1 MYIIVV
7 EKLDFVLI
15 DVIAPVFLQNPD
27 NKKDKFMK
35 KSVVCR
41 FFMPVLFLTVAVLFS
56 GCDESE
62 RPKLA
67 KLIVTSGADQ
77 CVLPGDTCAK
87 PVVIR
92 AEDAE
97 GFPLGGISIAASCA
111 KDGELYFDK
120 ENLVTDPGGAVMLK
134 VTSGKITGDNYIVL
148 TPKNHPSKAIRVRV
162 VNGISIS
169 GGNQEGLAGENLENP
184 LVIKVVD
191 GKGQPKKDVVIY
203 VKGSSDTKGAKP
215 ALESIKT
222 NAKGIAETA
231 VKLPDTTG
239 TSILRIEVAPGNT
252 DNMLRTIETRALT
265 LNVMAL
271 LINVFGGLAIFI
283 LGMWMLDKGLTKI
296 AGEKLKTILRF
307 CVKNK
312 FVAVAAGAF
321 VTAAIQSSSAT
332 TVMVIGFVNAG
343 LMNLAQAIGVIFG
356 ANIGTTI
363 TAQMVSFKLDSLA
376 MPAVIVGVTM
386 LFIPWKRLT
395 GWADAILGFG
405 FLFYGMGMM
414 SSDLKSIGTFPTFI
428 DFFQTF
434 DCGPVNGV
442 IPFLP
447 LIGTIIIGILVT
459 VVVQSSSAVTG
470 IVIALGAGGLIN
482 LYTAVALIFGSN
494 IGTTITAQLAAIP
507 GNKIAKQ
514 TALAHTLFNV
524 IGVVIVTMTFW
535 IPWGDTGIPIF
546 FYAINSLT
554 EGNAFAEIPQNLPRH
569 IANAHTLFNIVTAV
583 ILFPL
588 INVLAAFC
596 AKVIPVGDDKVKFTF
611 LEPLLLETPG
621 IALDQTV
628 QALSKMMKKA
638 WKMID
643 SAVNDCFIPLD
654 VNSKVTEKI
663 RKREQNIDRYQY
675 EIMQYLSDIMRRR
688 ISLRQS
694 DRIPPL
700 MHCTND
706 AERIGDRAENI
717 IRIAE
722 RMKESDRKL
731 SEEGVKELNQIFNIL
746 KDQARHTLSALEVP
760 RAVTVEMVNEAEKS
774 VVRMAAN
781 FEDAHITRV
790 REGRC
795 DAETGILYVELL
807 SELVAI
813 SRHLSNVAE
822 RSILIREQK

>member
-1 MYIIVV
+1 
-7 EKLDFVLI
+7 
-15 DVIAPVFLQNPD
+15 
-27 NKKDKFMK
+27 MK
-35 KSVVCR
+35 KAAVCR
-41 FFMPVLFLTVAVLFS
+41 FIVPALLLVCAAFLS
-56 GCDESE
+56 GCDEKE
-62 RPKLA
+62 HQKLA
-67 KLIVTSGADQ
+67 KLAVTSGADQ
-77 CVLPGDTCAK
+77 CVLPGTACPK
-87 PVVIR
+87 PVIIR
-92 AEDAE
+92 AEDAK
-97 GFPLGGISIAASCA
+97 GYPLGGVEIAVTCA
-111 KDGELYFDK
+111 GDGELVFDRDK
-120 ENLVTDPGGAVMLK
+120 LVTDPGGMAMLK

-148 TPKNHPSKAIRVRV
+148 TPKKSPEKAIRTRV
-162 VNGISIS
+162 VNGVSIS
-169 GGNQEGLAGENLENP
+169 GGNQEGFAGQNLEKP
-184 LVIKVVD
+184 LSVKVVD
-191 GKGQPKKDVVIY
+191 GKGTPKKDVQIY
-203 VKGSSDTKGAKP
+203 IKGSSDSKGAKP

-222 NAKGIAETA
+222 NADGVAQTN
-231 VKLPDTTG
+231 VKLPEKTG
-239 TSILRIEVAPGNT
+239 TSVLRIEIAPGST

-283 LGMWMLDKGLTKI
+283 LGMKMLDKGLTKI
-296 AGEKLKTILRF
+296 AGEKLKTVLRF
-307 CVKNK
+307 CVQNK
-312 FVAVAAGAF
+312 FVALFAGAF

-343 LMNLAQAIGVIFG
+343 LMSLAQAIGVIFG

-376 MPAVIVGVTM
+376 MPAVIVGVVM
-386 LFIPWKRLT
+386 LFIPWKKLG
-395 GWADAILGFG
+395 GWADAVLGFG

-414 SSDLKSIGTFPTFI
+414 SSDLKSIGSFPSFI
-428 DFFQTF
+428 NFFQTF
-434 DCGPVNGV
+434 DCSPVNG
-442 IPFLP
+442 IMPFLP
-447 LIGTIIIGILVT
+447 MIGTIIIGIIVT
-459 VVVQSSSAVTG
+459 VIVQSSSAVTG

-482 LYTAVALIFGSN
+482 LYTAVGLIFGSN

-524 IGVVIVTMTFW
+524 LGVAIVTMTFW

-546 FYAINSLT
+546 FYAVNSLT
-554 EGNAFAEIPQNLPRH
+554 EGNAFAEVPQNMPRH
-569 IANAHTLFNIVTAV
+569 IANAHTLFNIVTALL
-583 ILFPL
+583 LFPF
-588 INVLAAFC
+588 INALAAFC
-596 AKVIPVGDDKVKFTF
+596 AKVIPVGEDKVRFTF

-628 QALSKMMKKA
+628 SALTKMMKKA

-654 VNSKVTEKI
+654 VNSKAAEKI

-688 ISLRQS
+688 ISPKQS

-722 RMKESDRKL
+722 RMKESGRKL
-731 SEEGVKELNQIFNIL
+731 SSDGVKELNQLFNIL
-746 KDQARHTLSALEVP
+746 KDQAKHTFSTLEMP
-760 RAVTVEMVNEAEKS
+760 REVTIEMVKEAEKA
-774 VVRMAAN
+774 VVRTAAN
-781 FEDAHITRV
+781 FEDAHISRV
-790 REGRC
+790 REARC

-822 RSILIREQK
+822 RSILIGVRK

>member
-1 MYIIVV
+1 MSAEETVSRITD
-7 EKLDFVLI
+7 KPRFGRD
-15 DVIAPVFLQNPD
+15 PD
-27 NKKDKFMK
+27 KQGRTMK
-35 KSVVCR
+35 KITQSLRIFPLLAVT
-41 FFMPVLFLTVAVLFS
+41 FAILFT
-56 GCDESE
+56 GCEESE

-67 KLIVTSGADQ
+67 KITVTSGADQ
-77 CVLPGDTCAK
+77 CALPQNKYNKT
-87 PVVIR
+87 VHVR

-97 GFPLGGISIAASCA
+97 GYPVGGVTIQLACKKGSDLA
-111 KDGELYFDK
+111 FDREK
-120 ENLVTDPGGAVMLK
+120 VVTDPGGSAMFG
-134 VTSGKITGDNYIVL
+134 VTSGKITGDNYIIL
-148 TPKNHPSKAIRVRV
+148 TPEDDKSKAIEVRM
-162 VNGISIS
+162 VNGIAVS
-169 GGNQEGLAGENLENP
+169 GGDQEGFSKDTLPEPLEVKIVN
-184 LVIKVVD
+184 
-191 GKGQPKKDVVIY
+191 GKGEPVKDVNVY
-203 VKGSSDTKGAKP
+203 VKGAGAKP
-215 ALESIKT
+215 AVGTLKT
-222 NAKGIAETA
+222 DENGVARTDI
-231 VKLPDTTG
+231 KLPEKTG
-239 TSILRIEVAPGNT
+239 TSKLNIEVLSGT
-252 DNMLRTIETRALT
+252 DNPVRTIETRALT
-265 LNVMAL
+265 INVMAL
-271 LINVFGGLAIFI
+271 IINVLGGLAIFV
-283 LGMWMLDKGLTKI
+283 LGMKMLDKGLAKI
-296 AGEKLKTILRF
+296 AGEKLKTVLRF

-312 FVAVAAGAF
+312 FVAVLAGMF

-376 MPAVIVGVTM
+376 MPAVILGVLM
-386 LFIPWKRLT
+386 LFIPWKRLS

-414 SSDLKSIGTFPTFI
+414 SSDLKSIGSFPSFI
-428 DFFQTF
+428 EFFQTF
-434 DCGPVNGV
+434 DCAPVSGV

-447 LIGTIIIGILVT
+447 LIGTIIIGVIAT
-459 VVVQSSSAVTG
+459 VIVQSSSAVTG

-524 IGVVIVTMTFW
+524 LGVVIVTLTFW

-546 FYAINSLT
+546 FYAVNSLT
-554 EGNAFAEIPQNLPRH
+554 DGNAFAEIPQNLPRH

-583 ILFPL
+583 VLFPL
-588 INVLAAFC
+588 INVLAAIC
-596 AKVIPVGDDKVKFTF
+596 AKAIPVGEDKVRFTF

-621 IALDQTV
+621 LALDQTV
-628 QALSKMMKKA
+628 IALGRMMKKS

-654 VNSKVTEKI
+654 VNSKETERI

-675 EIMQYLSDIMRRR
+675 EIMQYLSNVMRRR
-688 ISLRQS
+688 ISPKQS
-694 DRIPPL
+694 ERIPPL

-722 RMKESDRKL
+722 RMKESNRKL
-731 SEEGVKELNQIFNIL
+731 SNDGVKEIHQIFSIL
-746 KDQARHTLSALEVP
+746 KDQAKHTLNAIELP
-760 RAVTVEMVNEAEKS
+760 RTVTIEMVTESEKQ

-781 FEDAHITRV
+781 FEDAHINRV
-790 REGRC
+790 REGKC

-807 SELVAI
+807 SELVAV
-813 SRHLSNVAE
+813 SRHLTNVAE
-822 RSILIREQK
+822 RSVLIREKK

>member
-1 MYIIVV
+1 MGFYILIVV
-7 EKLDFVLI
+7 VPVFPLNPDHNKDEIMKKSAVCRFI
-15 DVIAPVFLQNPD
+15 MPVFLFACAP
-27 NKKDKFMK
+27 
-35 KSVVCR
+35 
-41 FFMPVLFLTVAVLFS
+41 FFA

-67 KLIVTSGADQ
+67 KLAITSGADQ
-77 CVLPGDTCAK
+77 CVLPGSACAN
-87 PVVIR
+87 PVIIR
-92 AEDAE
+92 AEDAN
-97 GFPLGGISIAASCA
+97 GYPMGGVEIAVSCPNG
-111 KDGELYFDK
+111 DELYFDK
-120 ENLVTDPGGAVMLK
+120 TKLVTDPGGMAILK

-148 TPKNHPSKAIRVRV
+148 TPKADPSKVIRTRV

-169 GGNQEGLAGENLENP
+169 GGNQEGLAGENLDNP
-184 LVIKVVD
+184 LAVKVVD

-203 VKGSSDTKGAKP
+203 IKGGSDSKSAKP

-222 NAKGIAETA
+222 NADGVAETA

-239 TSILRIEVAPGNT
+239 TSVLRIEVAPGNT

-283 LGMWMLDKGLTKI
+283 LGMKMLDKGLTKI
-296 AGEKLKTILRF
+296 AGEKLKTVLRF

-312 FVAVAAGAF
+312 FIAVVAGAF

-332 TVMVIGFVNAG
+332 TVMIIGFVNAG
-343 LMNLAQAIGVIFG
+343 LMSLAQAIGVIFG

-376 MPAVIVGVTM
+376 MPAVIFGVIM
-386 LFIPWKRLT
+386 LFIPWKRLA
-395 GWADAILGFG
+395 GWADAVLGFG

-428 DFFQTF
+428 NFFQTF
-434 DCGPVNGV
+434 DCAPVHGI

-447 LIGTIIIGILVT
+447 LIGTIIIGIVVT
-459 VVVQSSSAVTG
+459 VIVQSSSAVTG

-524 IGVVIVTMTFW
+524 IGVAIVTMTFW
-535 IPWGDTGIPIF
+535 IPWGDTGIPVF
-546 FYAINSLT
+546 FYAVNSLT
-554 EGNAFAEIPQNLPRH
+554 DGNAFAEIPQNMPRH

-588 INVLAAFC
+588 INALAVFC
-596 AKVIPVGDDKVKFTF
+596 AKVIPVGEDKVRFSF

-621 IALDQTV
+621 LALDQTV
-628 QALSKMMKKA
+628 QALSKMMKKS

-654 VNSKVTEKI
+654 VNSKTTEKI

-688 ISLRQS
+688 ISPRQS

-731 SEEGVKELNQIFNIL
+731 SEDGVKELNQIFSIL
-746 KDQARHTLSALEVP
+746 KDQAKHTLAALDIP
-760 RAVTVEMVNEAEKS
+760 RAVTVEMVKEAEKA
-774 VVRMAAN
+774 VVRTAAN

-790 REGRC
+790 REARC

-822 RSILIREQK
+822 RSILIREHK

>member
-1 MYIIVV
+1 
-7 EKLDFVLI
+7 
-15 DVIAPVFLQNPD
+15 
-27 NKKDKFMK
+27 MK
-35 KSVVCR
+35 KSAVCR
-41 FFMPVLFLTVAVLFS
+41 FIAPALLFCSTLFFS
-56 GCDESE
+56 GCEKNEDQ
-62 RPKLA
+62 KLA
-67 KLIVTSGADQ
+67 KIIITSGNDQ
-77 CVLPGDTCAK
+77 CVLPGNVCPK
-87 PVVIR
+87 PLVVR
-92 AEDAE
+92 AEDAK
-97 GFPLGGISIAASCA
+97 GYPLGGVKINVSCA
-111 KDGELYFDK
+111 KEDELCFDRQK
-120 ENLVTDPGGAVMLK
+120 LVTDPGGMAMLK
-134 VTSGKITGDNYIVL
+134 VTAGKVTGDNYVIF
-148 TPKNHPSKAIRVRV
+148 TPERNHEKAVRARV
-162 VNGISIS
+162 VSGIQIS
-169 GGNQEGLAGENLENP
+169 GGNQEGFAGQNLENP
-184 LVIKVVD
+184 LSVKVVD
-191 GKGQPKKDVVIY
+191 GNGTPKKDVLIY
-203 VKGSSDTKGAKP
+203 IKGGSDSKGAKP
-215 ALESIKT
+215 ALESIRT
-222 NAKGIAETA
+222 DENGVAETT
-231 VKLPDTTG
+231 VKLPQTTG
-239 TSILRIEVAPGNT
+239 TSVLRIEVAPGNT
-252 DNMLRTIETRALT
+252 QNMLRTVETRALT

-271 LINVFGGLAIFI
+271 LLNVFGGLAIFI
-283 LGMWMLDKGLTKI
+283 LGMKMLDKGLTKI
-296 AGEKLKTILRF
+296 AGEKLKTVLRF

-312 FVAVAAGAF
+312 FIAVLAGAF

-343 LMNLAQAIGVIFG
+343 LMSLAQAIGVIFG

-376 MPAVIVGVTM
+376 MPAVIVGVIM
-386 LFIPWKRLT
+386 LFLPWKKIG

-414 SSDLKSIGTFPTFI
+414 SSDLKTIGNFPSFI
-428 DFFQTF
+428 NFFQTF
-434 DCGPVNGV
+434 DCSPVNG
-442 IPFLP
+442 IMPFLP
-447 LIGTIIIGILVT
+447 ILGTIIIGILAT

-470 IVIALGAGGLIN
+470 IVIALGTGGLIN

-524 IGVVIVTMTFW
+524 LGVAIVTMTFW
-535 IPWGDTGIPIF
+535 IPWGDTGIPVF
-546 FYAINSLT
+546 FYAVNSLT
-554 EGNAFAEIPQNLPRH
+554 DGNAFAEIPQNLPRH
-569 IANAHTLFNIVTAV
+569 IANAHTLFNIITAI

-596 AKVIPVGDDKVKFTF
+596 AKVIPVGEDKVRFTF

-628 QALSKMMKKA
+628 LALGKMMKKS

-643 SAVNDCFIPLD
+643 SAINDCFIPLD
-654 VNSKVTEKI
+654 VNSKTTEKI

-688 ISLRQS
+688 ISPKQS

-722 RMKESDRKL
+722 RMKEADRKL
-731 SEEGVKELNQIFNIL
+731 SDEGVKELHQIFSIL
-746 KDQARHTLSALEVP
+746 KDQAKHTLGTLEFP
-760 RAVTVEMVNEAEKS
+760 RAVTIEMVKEAEKA
-774 VVRMAAN
+774 VVRTAAN
-781 FEDAHITRV
+781 FEDAHISRV
-790 REGRC
+790 RESRC

-807 SELVAI
+807 SELVAV

-822 RSILIREQK
+822 RSILIGERK

>member
-1 MYIIVV
+1 MKSNTLFKRFLPLIFAAVV
-7 EKLDFVLI
+7 
-15 DVIAPVFLQNPD
+15 
-27 NKKDKFMK
+27 
-35 KSVVCR
+35 
-41 FFMPVLFLTVAVLFS
+41 TLFS

-62 RPKLA
+62 RPQLA
-67 KLIVTSGADQ
+67 KLIVTSGANQ
-77 CVLPGDTCAK
+77 CALPQSDYKNA
-87 PVVIR
+87 VMIR

-97 GFPLGGISIAASCA
+97 GFPVGGVKLNVVCKKGS
-111 KDGELYFDK
+111 DLTFDK
-120 ENLVTDPGGAVMLK
+120 EKLVTDPGGTAFLRVK
-134 VTSGKITGDNYIVL
+134 SGKITGDNYFIVSSDRDS
-148 TPKNHPSKAIRVRV
+148 TKSVETRM
-162 VNGISIS
+162 VNGITVT
-169 GGNQEGLAGENLENP
+169 GGNQEGFAGKVLDEP
-184 LVIKVVD
+184 LTVKIVD
-191 GKGQPKKDVVIY
+191 GNGTPKKDVTIY
-203 VKGSSDTKGAKP
+203 IKGDSAKKGAKP
-215 ALESIKT
+215 EKESIKT
-222 NAKGIAETA
+222 DENGVASTT
-231 VKLPDTTG
+231 VKLPEKTG
-239 TSILRIEVAPGNT
+239 TSVLHVEVLSGT
-252 DNMLRTIETRALT
+252 DNTVRTIETKALT
-265 LNVMAL
+265 LNVMDL

-283 LGMWMLDKGLTKI
+283 LGMKMLDTGLTKI
-296 AGEKLKTILRF
+296 AGEKLKSVLRF

-312 FVAVAAGAF
+312 VVAVLAGMF

-343 LMNLAQAIGVIFG
+343 LMNLAQSIGVIFG

-376 MPAVIVGVTM
+376 MPAVILGVLM
-386 LFIPWKRLT
+386 LFIPWKKLG
-395 GWADAILGFG
+395 GWADAVLGFG

-414 SSDLKSIGTFPTFI
+414 SSDLKSIGSFPTFI
-428 DFFQTF
+428 NFFQTF
-434 DCGPVNGV
+434 DCAPVNG
-442 IPFLP
+442 ILPILP
-447 LIGTIIIGILVT
+447 LIGTIIIGIIMT

-470 IVIALGAGGLIN
+470 IVIALGTGGLIN

-524 IGVVIVTMTFW
+524 LGVVIVTATFW
-535 IPWGDTGIPIF
+535 IPWGDTGIPVF
-546 FYAINSLT
+546 FYAVNSLT
-554 EGNAFAEIPQNLPRH
+554 EGNAFAEVPQNLPRH
-569 IANAHTLFNIVTAV
+569 IANAHTLFNIITAV
-583 ILFPL
+583 ILFPF
-588 INVLAAFC
+588 INVLAAIC
-596 AKVIPVGDDKVKFTF
+596 SRAIPVGEDKVRFTF

-621 IALDQTV
+621 LALDQTV
-628 QALSKMMKKA
+628 IALGKMMKKS

-654 VNSKVTEKI
+654 VNSKNTERI

-675 EIMQYLSDIMRRR
+675 EIMQYLSSIMRRN
-688 ISLRQS
+688 ISTKQS

-722 RMKESDRKL
+722 RMKESNRKL
-731 SEEGVKELNQIFNIL
+731 SNEGVKELHQIFGIL
-746 KDQARHTLSALEVP
+746 KDQAKNTLNTIELP
-760 RAVTVEMVNEAEKS
+760 RPVTIEMVSESEKT

-790 REGRC
+790 REGKC

-807 SELVAI
+807 SELVAV

-822 RSILIREQK
+822 RSIFFKERK

>member
-1 MYIIVV
+1 
-7 EKLDFVLI
+7 
-15 DVIAPVFLQNPD
+15 
-27 NKKDKFMK
+27 MK
-35 KSVVCR
+35 KR
-41 FFMPVLFLTVAVLFS
+41 NLPVRLLPLLAVAIVTMIS
-56 GCDESE
+56 GCDKAS
-62 RPKLA
+62 RPKVA
-67 KLIVTSGADQ
+67 KLIVTSGANQ
-77 CVLPGDTCAK
+77 CTLPESDYKKA
-87 PVVIR
+87 VMIR
-92 AEDAE
+92 AEDAK
-97 GFPLGGISIAASCA
+97 GYPVGGVKLDISCKKGS
-111 KDGELYFDK
+111 ELAFDK
-120 ENLVTDPGGAVMLK
+120 DKLVTDPGGTAILK
-134 VTSGKITGDNYIVL
+134 VKSGKITGDNYLVISTADQSAKPIEARL
-148 TPKNHPSKAIRVRV
+148 
-162 VNGISIS
+162 VNGIAIS
-169 GGNQEGLAGENLENP
+169 GSDQEGLAGRLLKEP
-184 LVIKVVD
+184 LTVKIVD
-191 GKGQPKKDVVIY
+191 GNGVPRKDVAVY
-203 VKGSSDTKGAKP
+203 VKGNSGAKP
-215 ALESIKT
+215 ARESLKT
-222 NAKGIAETA
+222 DSDGVASTEI
-231 VKLPDTTG
+231 KLPDTTG
-239 TSILRIEVAPGNT
+239 TSILNIEILSGT
-252 DNMLRTIETRALT
+252 DNPVRTIESRALSI
-265 LNVMAL
+265 NVGSL
-271 LINVFGGLAIFI
+271 LISIFGGLAIFI
-283 LGMWMLDKGLTKI
+283 LGMKMLDNGLTKI
-296 AGEKLKTILRF
+296 AGEKLKSILRF

-312 FVAVAAGAF
+312 FVALIAGMF

-343 LMNLAQAIGVIFG
+343 LMTLAQSIGVIFG

-376 MPAVIVGVTM
+376 MPAVIAGVLM
-386 LFIPWKRLT
+386 LFLPWKKLG

-414 SSDLKSIGTFPTFI
+414 SSDLKSIGSFPTFI
-428 DFFQTF
+428 NFFQTF
-434 DCGPVNGV
+434 DCAPVNGLMP
-442 IPFLP
+442 ILP
-447 LIGTIIIGILVT
+447 LIGTIIIGIIAT

-524 IGVVIVTMTFW
+524 LGVAIVTATFW

-546 FYAINSLT
+546 FYAVNSLT
-554 EGNAFAEIPQNLPRH
+554 DGNAFAEVPQNLPRH

-588 INVLAAFC
+588 INVLAVIC
-596 AKVIPVGDDKVKFTF
+596 AKAIPVGEDKVRFSF

-621 IALDQTV
+621 LALDQTV
-628 QALSKMMKKA
+628 IALGKMMKKS

-654 VNSKVTEKI
+654 VNSKTTEKI

-675 EIMQYLSDIMRRR
+675 EIMQYLSKVMRHN
-688 ISLRQS
+688 ISTRQS

-722 RMKESDRKL
+722 RMKETNRKL
-731 SEEGVKELNQIFNIL
+731 SNDGVKELNQIFGIL
-746 KDQARHTLSALEVP
+746 KDQAKYTLNTLELP
-760 RAVTVEMVNEAEKS
+760 RTMTIEMVNESEKT

-781 FEDAHITRV
+781 FEDAHISRV
-790 REGRC
+790 RDGKC

-807 SELVAI
+807 SELVAV

-822 RSILIREQK
+822 RSILIRERK

>member
-1 MYIIVV
+1 MKSETVLKRLLPLLFAAVV
-7 EKLDFVLI
+7 
-15 DVIAPVFLQNPD
+15 
-27 NKKDKFMK
+27 
-35 KSVVCR
+35 
-41 FFMPVLFLTVAVLFS
+41 TLFS
-56 GCDESE
+56 GCDESD

-67 KLIVTSGADQ
+67 KLIVVSGANQ
-77 CVLPGDTCAK
+77 CALPQSDYKDAVL
-87 PVVIR
+87 IR

-97 GFPLGGISIAASCA
+97 GFPVGGVKLDVSC
-111 KDGELYFDK
+111 KNGSELAFDK
-120 ENLVTDPGGAVMLK
+120 TQLVTDPGGGAVLRIK
-134 VTSGKITGDNYIVL
+134 SGKITGDNYFIVKSVDNPEKSVE
-148 TPKNHPSKAIRVRV
+148 TRM
-162 VNGISIS
+162 VNGIEIS
-169 GGNQEGLAGENLENP
+169 GGNQEGFAGKVLDNP
-184 LVIKVVD
+184 LSVKIVD
-191 GKGQPKKDVVIY
+191 GTGVPQKDIAVYIKGT
-203 VKGSSDTKGAKP
+203 SSSKGAKP
-215 ALESIKT
+215 TRESIKT
-222 NAKGIAETA
+222 DENGVASTE
-231 VKLPDTTG
+231 VKLPETTG
-239 TSILRIEVAPGNT
+239 TSILHVEILSGT
-252 DNMLRTIETRALT
+252 DNPVRTIETRALT
-265 LNVMAL
+265 INVTSL
-271 LINVFGGLAIFI
+271 LISVFGGLAIFI
-283 LGMWMLDKGLTKI
+283 LGMKMLDTGLTKI

-312 FVAVAAGAF
+312 FVALLAGMF

-343 LMNLAQAIGVIFG
+343 LMNLAQSIGVIFG

-376 MPAVIVGVTM
+376 MPAVILGVLM
-386 LFIPWKRLT
+386 LFIPWKKLN
-395 GWADAILGFG
+395 GWTDAVLGFG

-414 SSDLKSIGTFPTFI
+414 SGELKSIGTFPSFI
-428 DFFQTF
+428 NFFRTF
-434 DCGPVNGV
+434 DCAPVDGFMPV
-442 IPFLP
+442 LP
-447 LIGTIIIGILVT
+447 LVGAIIIGIVAT

-494 IGTTITAQLAAIP
+494 IGTTITAQLAALP

-524 IGVVIVTMTFW
+524 LGVLIIVLTFW
-535 IPWGDTGIPIF
+535 IPWGDTEIPVF
-546 FYAINSLT
+546 FYMVNSLT
-554 EGNAFAEIPQNLPRH
+554 EGNAFAEVPQNLPRH
-569 IANAHTLFNIVTAV
+569 IANAHTLFNIATAI
-583 ILFPL
+583 ILFPF
-588 INVLAAFC
+588 INLLAAIC
-596 AKVIPVGDDKVKFTF
+596 AKAIPVGENKVRFSF

-621 IALDQTV
+621 LALDQTV
-628 QALSKMMKKA
+628 IALGKMMKKS

-654 VNSKVTEKI
+654 VNSKTTERI

-675 EIMQYLSDIMRRR
+675 EIMQYLSRIMRRN
-688 ISLRQS
+688 ISTRQS

-722 RMKESDRKL
+722 RMKESNRKL
-731 SEEGVKELNQIFNIL
+731 SNDGIKELHQIFGIL
-746 KDQARHTLSALEVP
+746 KDQAKHTLNALEIP
-760 RAVTVEMVNEAEKS
+760 RAVTIEMVNEAEKS

-781 FEDAHITRV
+781 FEDSHIARV

-807 SELVAI
+807 SELVAV

-822 RSILIREQK
+822 RSILIRERK